1 MAETSGRY
9 AWTEIDR
16 SAKKMIE
23 MYGKIDKRIEE
34 IIELLDKT
42 YEEPKDQTEVQIVEM
57 SSERSALYDEIT
69 FLQNLQA
76 KLQMIIG
83 MIVIENRSE

>member
-23 MYGKIDKRIEE
+23 MYGKIDKRINE

-42 YEEPKDQTEVQIVEM
+42 EPKDLQEVQIVEM

-76 KLQMIIG
+76 KLQMTIG
-83 MIVIENRSE
+83 MIVIEHRSE